1 LIFCIIIQLV
11 VQQAHRDAQYVPAGI
26 GAALEGTLV
35 DEDYIVLTPQAP
47 IVNIYQ
53 KFSGCKYFRR
63 WDQGSSL

>member
-1 LIFCIIIQLV
+1 MPI
-11 VQQAHRDAQYVPAGI
+11 HRDAQYVPTGI

-35 DEDYIVLTPQAP
+35 DKDYIVLTPQAP